1 VWTRGAAF
9 SDLAARWQAQMSPVR
24 LTAGSANLRS
34 AEGASREL
42 WGCRAPSVW
51 PIKRREK
58 QMSAKSDLIEDWI
71 QIRSTLQR
79 QLKTLESSEA
89 QVPLD
94 VPDEMREMTVNHI
107 RQWIAD
113 INSLLKEYTAH
124 RL

>member
-1 VWTRGAAF
+1 
-9 SDLAARWQAQMSPVR
+9 
-24 LTAGSANLRS
+24 
-34 AEGASREL
+34 
-42 WGCRAPSVW
+42 
-51 PIKRREK
+51 
-58 QMSAKSDLIEDWI
+58 MSAMSDLIEDWI

-94 VPDEMREMTVNHI
+94 VPGEMTVNHI
-107 RQWIAD
+107 TQWIAD

>member
-1 VWTRGAAF
+1 
-9 SDLAARWQAQMSPVR
+9 
-24 LTAGSANLRS
+24 
-34 AEGASREL
+34 
-42 WGCRAPSVW
+42 
-51 PIKRREK
+51 
-58 QMSAKSDLIEDWI
+58 MSAKSDLIEDWSDLIEDWI